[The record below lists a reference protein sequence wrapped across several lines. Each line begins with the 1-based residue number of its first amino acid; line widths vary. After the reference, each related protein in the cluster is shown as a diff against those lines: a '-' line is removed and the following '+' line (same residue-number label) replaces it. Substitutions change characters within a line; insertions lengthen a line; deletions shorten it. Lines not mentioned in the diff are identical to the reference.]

1 MTEPYSPPGAASAA
15 DIDSEAARH
24 SPAQAQA
31 TASTSNS
38 DPHQYASPWPLHGG
52 QGEALLRCLGV
63 DPSSAAGPFVDLS
76 ASLNPLGPPTWFGD
90 WLAGAGGHLWRYPD
104 PRQPLARAALAAHHG
119 VAQQQ
124 LWLTNGGAEAIHLVA
139 QCHRGGR
146 ALIVEPTFGEY
157 ARACALNDISVSR
170 IMLQGDDFRL
180 DVDAL
185 CQAMT
190 GVDLV
195 FLCRPNN
202 PTGTLARRDDVATL
216 LRHARRVGA
225 LLVVDEAFAEFSDED
240 EGEDEGEDESAFAE
254 CSDDAAGD
262 GRCAAQG
269 PLCQWLAPGAD
280 TSVDVPLVLLRSLTK
295 FYTLPGLRLGYVMA
309 SAARIRALA
318 ERQVA
323 WSLNGLAEAVVPEL
337 LADGDF
343 AEASRGWLADERDRL
358 CQALRAL
365 GLVVPESR
373 ANFVLLRLP
382 GAATPQRGEVLLR
395 GLARHAILG
404 RHTHT
409 FRGLDGAWVRLALST
424 AEVNDRVVEALADII
439 AAETVAGGSQTPC
452 SGGSA

>member
-1 MTEPYSPPGAASAA
+1 MTEPYSPPGAASAP
-15 DIDSEAARH
+15 DDDSQAARQ
-24 SPAQAQA
+24 SPA
-31 TASTSNS
+31 TAPTSNLE
-38 DPHQYASPWPLHGG
+38 PRQCASPWPPHGG
-52 QGEALLRCLGV
+52 QGEALLQCLGV
-63 DPSSAAGPFVDLS
+63 DPSSATGPLVDLS
-76 ASLNPLGPPTWFGD
+76 ASLNPLGPPTWFAD

-170 IMLQGDDFRL
+170 IMLQGDEFRL

-216 LRHARRVGA
+216 LLHARRVGA
-225 LLVVDEAFAEFSDED
+225 VLVVDEAFAEFSDE
-240 EGEDEGEDESAFAE
+240 GEDEGEDESADFE

-262 GRCAAQG
+262 RRCAAQG
-269 PLCQWLAPGAD
+269 PLCQWLVPGAD

-309 SAARIRALA
+309 SAARIQALA

-343 AEASRGWLADERDRL
+343 AEASRGWVDGERDRL

-365 GLVVPESR
+365 GLVVSESR

-424 AEVNDRVVEALADII
+424 AEVNDRVIEALADII
-439 AAETVAGGSQTPC
+439 AAETAAGGSQTPR